1 MTTKSKSA
9 VIQLGAVAL
18 AIQTLPLKAA
28 AVPAPTHHLLAI
40 DISGSMYS
48 DLPKLRTHL
57 KNKLATLVQDN
68 DTVSIVWFS
77 GRGQVGALVE
87 AMKIRGVAD
96 LSVLHKAI
104 DRFLVPTG
112 LTGFKDPLLEIERI
126 VDGLR
131 AKADGSLFNVMF
143 LSDGYENQSP
153 AKDVLAVC
161 AKLEKKIDSAAV
173 VEYGYYADR
182 ALLTQMAET
191 LGGKLVF
198 NQDFEAYTASIAG
211 ALGGSTKKVPVKLAH
226 PVSQGSVFALVGS
239 NVLTFTPDAAGV
251 VLVPEGLSTLAYFT
265 SATGVDFD
273 RKKHDDPHVWA
284 SLVPLAQ
291 RLDSNNIFSVLGA
304 LGDVALVN
312 LFSSSFSKEDYSR
325 FMEAVVV
332 AAGDVDKRYAEGYDP
347 EAVPKED
354 AYTVL
359 HLLSDLSDSEE
370 NLVYPYHPLW
380 SYERIGAESKAKED
394 QAKFAV
400 GDRDKG
406 YAVNG
411 LVWNEDRPNVSL
423 RLRIDGK
430 VTLPA
435 GRPAPLP
442 ETVESFIYRAYTI
455 IKDGIVHT
463 RKLPVSLGHETFV
476 KLRAQGLLEG
486 EVWAPGKVFELAYPK
501 LPVINRLM
509 VKGATAKDTFAKVV
523 ELAQLKAAQKVF
535 NDFRK
540 AVAPKVS
547 SKFLALYGQEATD
560 YLASVGV
567 TEFNGFNPASETVK
581 SGDFYMASEL
591 KIAVKGVS
599 SLPKV
604 ADVEAALAAGKK
616 LKLGEHLMAPALQRI
631 ADFKASPMFTGA
643 ADGEALLVTWLESE
657 TKAAVKR
664 TRELMEQLAQSKFAI
679 VVGHVW
685 FTDLASIDVSSLDIE
700 VPGFG
705 PVPVTATLKSVEVA
719 I

>member
-1 MTTKSKSA
+1 MPTTSKSA
-9 VIQLGAVAL
+9 VIQLGTVAL
-18 AIQTLPLKAA
+18 AIQALTAKAA
-28 AVPAPTHHLLAI
+28 AIPAPTHHLMAI

-68 DTVSIVWFS
+68 DTVSIIWFS
-77 GRGQVGALVE
+77 GRGQVGTLVE

-112 LTGFKDPLLEIERI
+112 LTGFKDPLLEAERI
-126 VDGLR
+126 IDLLR
-131 AKADGSLFNVMF
+131 AKGGDSLVNFLF
-143 LSDGYENQSP
+143 LSDGYDNQGSR
-153 AKDVLAVC
+153 KEVLDLC
-161 AKLEKKIDSAAV
+161 AKLEKKVDSAAV

-182 ALLTQMAET
+182 DLLTKMAET

-198 NQDFEAYTASIAG
+198 NQDFEAYTATIAG
-211 ALGGSTKKVPVKLAH
+211 AMGGSTKKVPVKLDHVA
-226 PVSQGSVFALVGS
+226 SEGSVFALVGT

-251 VLVPEGLSTLAYFT
+251 VLVPEGLTSLAYFT
-265 SATGVDFD
+265 AAKGVAFD
-273 RKKHDDPHVWA
+273 RKKHVDALVWA

-291 RLDSNNIFSVLGA
+291 RLDSAKLFAVLGA

-325 FMEAVVV
+325 FSEAVVA
-332 AAGDVDKRYAEGYDP
+332 AAGDTDKRYAEGYDA

-359 HLLSDLSDSEE
+359 HLLSDLSGSDE

-394 QAKFAV
+394 QAKFTE
-400 GDRDKG
+400 GDRAKG

-423 RLRIDGK
+423 RLRIDGV

-435 GRPAPLP
+435 GRPTPLP
-442 ETVESFIYRAYTI
+442 ETVDSFIYRAYTI

-463 RKLPVSLGHETFV
+463 RKLPVSLSHETFV

-486 EVWAPGKVFELAYPK
+486 EVWAPGKVLELTYPK
-501 LPVINRLM
+501 LPVINRQM
-509 VKGATAKDTFAKVV
+509 VKGATAKDTFAKVL

-547 SKFLALYGQEATD
+547 AKFLALYGQDATD
-560 YLASVGV
+560 YLATVGV
-567 TEFNGFNPASETVK
+567 TEFNGFNPSSETVK
-581 SGDFYMASEL
+581 SGDFYMANEL
-591 KIAVKGVS
+591 KIAVKGLS

-604 ADVEAALAAGKK
+604 SDVEASVAAGKK
-616 LKLGEHLMAPALQRI
+616 LKLGEHIMAPALKRI
-631 ADFKASPMFTGA
+631 NDFKASPLFTGA
-643 ADGEALLVTWLESE
+643 ADGNALLVTWLESE
-657 TKAAVKR
+657 AKAAVKR
-664 TRELMEQLAQSKFAI
+664 TRELMEELAQSKFAI

-685 FTDLASIDVSSLDIE
+685 FTDLPSIDVTSLDVE
-700 VPGFG
+700 VPGYG
-705 PVPVTATLKSVEVA
+705 AVPVTATLKSVEVA

>member
-1 MTTKSKSA
+1 MSLSSKSA
-9 VIQLGAVAL
+9 VIQLGSVAL
-18 AIQTLPLKAA
+18 AIQALPNKAA
-28 AVPAPTHHLLAI
+28 AIPAPTHHLLAI

-68 DTVSIVWFS
+68 DTVSIIWFS
-77 GRGQVGALVE
+77 GRGQVGTLVE
-87 AMKIRGVAD
+87 ALKIRGVAD
-96 LSVLHKAI
+96 LSALHKAI

-112 LTGFKDPLLEIERI
+112 LTGFKDPLLEAERI
-126 VDGLR
+126 IDALR
-131 AKADGSLFNVMF
+131 AKSVDSLVNFLF
-143 LSDGYENQSP
+143 LSDGYDNQGSR
-153 AKDVLAVC
+153 KEVLDLC
-161 AKLEKKIDSAAV
+161 AKLEKKVDSAAV

-182 ALLTQMAET
+182 DLLTKMAET

-198 NQDFEAYTASIAG
+198 NQDFEAYSAAIAG
-211 ALGGSTKKVPVKLAH
+211 ALGGSTKKVPVKLSPSAAEDR
-226 PVSQGSVFALVGS
+226 VFALVGS
-239 NVLTFTPDAAGV
+239 NVLTFTPDTSGV
-251 VLVPEGLSTLAYFT
+251 VLVPEGLTALAYFT
-265 SATGVDFD
+265 ADKGAPYD
-273 RKKHDDPHVWA
+273 RKKHVDALVWA
-284 SLVPLAQ
+284 CLVPLAQ
-291 RLDSNNIFSVLGA
+291 RLDSNKLFSVLGA

-325 FMEAVVV
+325 FMDAAV
-332 AAGDVDKRYAEGYDP
+332 AAAVDADKRYAEGYDP

-394 QAKFAV
+394 QAKFTV
-400 GDRDKG
+400 GDRNKG
-406 YAVNG
+406 YAING

-423 RLRIDGK
+423 RLRIDGQ

-442 ETVESFIYRAYTI
+442 ESIDSFIYRAYTI

-463 RKLPVSLGHETFV
+463 RSLPVSLSHDTFV

-486 EVWAPGKVFELAYPK
+486 EVWAPGKVLELAYPK

-509 VKGATAKDTFAKVV
+509 VKGATAKDTFAKVL
-523 ELAQLKAAQKVF
+523 ELAHLKASQKVF

-547 SKFLALYGQEATD
+547 DKFLSLFGQPATE

-567 TEFNGFNPASETVK
+567 TEFNGFNPSSETVK
-581 SGDFYMASEL
+581 SGDFYMATEL
-591 KIAVKGVS
+591 KIAAKGLS

-604 ADVEAALAAGKK
+604 SDVESAVAAGKK
-616 LKLGEHLMAPALQRI
+616 LKIGEHLMAPALKRI
-631 ADFKASPMFTGA
+631 AEFKASPIYAGA
-643 ADGEALLVTWLESE
+643 ADGNALLVTWLESE
-657 TKAAVKR
+657 AKAAVKR
-664 TRELMEQLAQSKFAI
+664 TRVLMEQLAQAKFAI

-685 FTDLASIDVSSLDIE
+685 FTDLPSVDVNSLEIE
-700 VPGFG
+700 VPDFG